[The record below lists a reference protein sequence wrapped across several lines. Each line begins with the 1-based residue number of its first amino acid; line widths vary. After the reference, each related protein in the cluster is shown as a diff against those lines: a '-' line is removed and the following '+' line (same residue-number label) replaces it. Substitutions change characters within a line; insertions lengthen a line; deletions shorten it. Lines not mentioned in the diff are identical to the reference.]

1 MERSV
6 RLLAL
11 GALGA
16 LAVVFVFAV
25 LPASGSAA
33 AIKGR
38 SIALAARTS
47 PRQSE
52 TAPMIRV
59 GHVRPGYGPLF
70 GGAVQQSGNWAGY
83 DAIGGGFHSVTAS
96 WTQPSVLAVNS
107 ENAASCYWVGLDGDG
122 SSSVEQCGTEADD
135 TYGTVTYYAWYEM
148 YPAPETL
155 IPEMTITPGDTM
167 TASVTTDGVGDFAM
181 TLIDDTTD
189 VSKTVTAH
197 SAAKGYSAEVI
208 AEAPTDAT
216 TGTEYPLADFGT
228 MDFSNCTINS
238 KPIADAAWR
247 QIDMVDQSSTPLAT
261 PSPLGP
267 DGSSFSVACDQTPP
281 STPVPGWQTQYQG
294 TTGSPYFNG
303 VGFGSSSVGAAVGN
317 SMVSGWSGTIYGTT
331 DGGSAWGEP
340 FYQDATNT
348 MNGVAFT
355 SADDGWA
362 VGGNSGASPHGIIL
376 ATTDGGA
383 NWNPQYTDTS
393 DYLLGV
399 SFVNAND
406 GWAVGGDGS
415 GGGVILAT
423 TDGGTDWSVQY
434 RGSSPY
440 LYSVSFANS
449 QDGWAVG
456 ERDVILS
463 TTDGGTD
470 WTRQNWNA
478 TSTSHLSG
486 VAFANANDGWAVGDD
501 GVFDTTDGGTTWSLL
516 QSVGSATG
524 VTCANAHDVWLV
536 AGSNIVAS
544 ANGGATW
551 ISQYSF
557 PTYDLTLKAIAY
569 ADSNH
574 LWAVGGSPDLGGGTI
589 LATTDG
595 GWPTPT
601 GLGVSPVS
609 GMIGSSVVLTGTGL
623 TSATSVEFDGVSAH
637 FTADSDT
644 QITATVP
651 AGATSGPV
659 IVTTPGGTVVSS
671 DFTVVGPTLA
681 SFTPQSGR
689 LRDLVTLVGKGLTGA
704 TAVKFNGQATSSFT
718 VTGDTLIT
726 ASVPFGATSGR
737 ISVTSPA
744 GVAVS
749 ASSFTV
755 LATTARLSLAVSGL
769 AHGQLRL
776 GGQLVVKATLSPANL
791 AGCRVTVVL
800 QRKRSGEWRTL
811 TSSVRSTNSLG
822 RCNVSYKPGGR
833 GTYRVRVS
841 IGATSTNTAAATA
854 WRAFTIT

>member
-1 MERSV
+1 M
-6 RLLAL
+6 
-11 GALGA
+11 
-16 LAVVFVFAV
+16 
-25 LPASGSAA
+25 
-33 AIKGR
+33 
-38 SIALAARTS
+38 
-47 PRQSE
+47 
-52 TAPMIRV
+52 
-59 GHVRPGYGPLF
+59 
-70 GGAVQQSGNWAGY
+70 
-83 DAIGGGFHSVTAS
+83 
-96 WTQPSVLAVNS
+96 
-107 ENAASCYWVGLDGDG
+107 
-122 SSSVEQCGTEADD
+122 
-135 TYGTVTYYAWYEM
+135 
-148 YPAPETL
+148 
-155 IPEMTITPGDTM
+155 
-167 TASVTTDGVGDFAM
+167 
-181 TLIDDTTD
+181 
-189 VSKTVTAH
+189 
-197 SAAKGYSAEVI
+197 
-208 AEAPTDAT
+208 
-216 TGTEYPLADFGT
+216 
-228 MDFSNCTINS
+228 
-238 KPIADAAWR
+238 
-247 QIDMVDQSSTPLAT
+247 
-261 PSPLGP
+261 
-267 DGSSFSVACDQTPP
+267 
-281 STPVPGWQTQYQG
+281 
-294 TTGSPYFNG
+294 
-303 VGFGSSSVGAAVGN
+303 GAAVGN

-362 VGGNSGASPHGIIL
+362 VGGDGSGGGVIL

-383 NWNPQYTDTS
+383 DWNPQYTDTG

-434 RGSSPY
+434 RGSSQY

-637 FTADSDT
+637 FAADSDT

-659 IVTTPGGTVVSS
+659 IVTT
-671 DFTVVGPTLA
+671 
-681 SFTPQSGR
+681 
-689 LRDLVTLVGKGLTGA
+689 
-704 TAVKFNGQATSSFT
+704 
-718 VTGDTLIT
+718 
-726 ASVPFGATSGR
+726 
-737 ISVTSPA
+737 
-744 GVAVS
+744 
-749 ASSFTV
+749 
-755 LATTARLSLAVSGL
+755 LAVPWS
-769 AHGQLRL
+769 A
-776 GGQLVVKATLSPANL
+776 A
-791 AGCRVTVVL
+791 
-800 QRKRSGEWRTL
+800 RTSR
-811 TSSVRSTNSLG
+811 SSVR
-822 RCNVSYKPGGR
+822 R
-833 GTYRVRVS
+833 
-841 IGATSTNTAAATA
+841 
-854 WRAFTIT
+854 